1 MKESTF
7 IEKNEAD
14 WHRLE
19 ELLKNPNKDADK
31 LLFLFE
37 KVSGDLA
44 YARTYYPQRSI
55 RLYLN
60 NLTQEVL
67 DSIKKKKKK
76 FSLSDIINFY
86 KHTLPQEIYKS
97 RKAFYVS
104 FLVFASAILIGVV
117 SSANVPDFAETV
129 LGYEYVS
136 MTEDNINNEDPMAVY
151 KKMEQGSMFMYI
163 TMNNIRV
170 SFLCFVLGLFGS
182 FGTILVLISNGVMV
196 GTFQYFFYKKGLFL
210 TSFLTIW
217 IHGTIEISAII
228 LAGAA
233 GIILGNGLLFPR
245 SYNRN
250 TSLIL
255 SAKRALRIILALM
268 PLFVIAGFL
277 ESFVTR
283 LTDMPTILKVLIILL
298 SLLFILAVFVIY
310 PIYYARS
317 GQMNFEDS
325 YIEPTQIENINTEKY
340 TYSTFAT
347 SMAKSLARTRLALGV
362 YLFHFLLPAV
372 GILCVA
378 LYFILKFLLISEFG
392 IPDGFSLTVWT
403 KGSSI
408 YGVVLWILM
417 TFMFVIL
424 MMTMKDE
431 IMSGVN
437 KLKHIKKYFFQIL
450 PFSAIFVFSYFFI
463 YNPIVWVINLIIPPH
478 FIFIIFEEILNDRF
492 TWKTVPQK
500 YSFSFQHWFSFLP
513 VTGIFIVVYLM
524 FALLQVSG
532 VAEIVTDF
540 VGWHNIF
547 GNYKA
552 DEVFVSHVFWFIA
565 ICLPL
570 PFLFYAYIYRYTAV
584 SSLVDAIDLKA
595 RLDKFGIRQSLY

>member
-7 IEKNEAD
+7 IEKNEDD
-14 WHRLE
+14 WRKLE
-19 ELLKNPNKDADK
+19 ALLRQPNKDADK

-76 FSLSDIINFY
+76 FRLSDIIHFY

-104 FLVFASAILIGVV
+104 FTVFALAIIIGVV

-129 LGYEYVS
+129 LGPSYVS
-136 MTEDNINNEDPMAVY
+136 KTEANINNEDPMAVY

-163 TMNNIRV
+163 TINNIRV
-170 SFLCFVLGLFGS
+170 SFFCFVLGLFGS
-182 FGTILVLISNGVMV
+182 FGTILVLLSNGVMV

-233 GIILGNGLLFPR
+233 GIILGNGLLFPK
-245 SYNRN
+245 SFNRN

-255 SAKRALRIILALM
+255 SAKRALRIILALI

-283 LTDMPTILKVLIILL
+283 LTEMPTILKVLIILL
-298 SLLFILAVFVIY
+298 SFLFILIIFVVY

-317 GQMNFEDS
+317 GQLDHADN
-325 YIEPTQIENINTEKY
+325 YIEPTQLEHINTDKY
-340 TYSTFAT
+340 VYGTFAEG
-347 SMAKSLARTRLALGV
+347 MAKSLAKTRQALGH
-362 YLFHFLLPAV
+362 YMYHFIFPA
-372 GILCVA
+372 ILILSTA
-378 LYFILKFLLISEFG
+378 LYFIIKYLLVSEIG
-392 IPDGFSLTVWT
+392 IPNRFSLTTWT
-403 KGSSI
+403 NGSFV
-408 YGVVLWILM
+408 YGIILWLLSSFLFIIL
-417 TFMFVIL
+417 I
-424 MMTMKDE
+424 MTMKDVP
-431 IMSGVN
+431 MTGMN
-437 KLKHIKKYFFQIL
+437 KLKHIKK
-450 PFSAIFVFSYFFI
+450 SWRS
-463 YNPIVWVINLIIPPH
+463 
-478 FIFIIFEEILNDRF
+478 
-492 TWKTVPQK
+492 
-500 YSFSFQHWFSFLP
+500 
-513 VTGIFIVVYLM
+513 
-524 FALLQVSG
+524 
-532 VAEIVTDF
+532 
-540 VGWHNIF
+540 
-547 GNYKA
+547 
-552 DEVFVSHVFWFIA
+552 
-565 ICLPL
+565 
-570 PFLFYAYIYRYTAV
+570 
-584 SSLVDAIDLKA
+584 
-595 RLDKFGIRQSLY
+595 